1 MVDMAVEPVHAQEHA
16 LIFDHLLQVGAPAHA
31 TYDRPPYPDM
41 LDFARTG
48 AAVGGTSATLEKTRV
63 LAAYFRSLDNDD
75 DLRRAAVFMAG
86 RPFGQSKRRT
96 LGLGWAALSKVV
108 GAISGRD
115 DGELQGLFRKH
126 SDLGDWA
133 GEALE
138 GRTENG
144 DVPLEEVEKTLEGI
158 RTARGAAKAAPLEE
172 LLRRL
177 HPEAARFVVKV
188 VSGEMRIGLSEGLV
202 EAAIAEA
209 FGRPVT
215 QVKRV
220 HLITG
225 DIGETAV
232 KVKNGQLQTSTVTLF
247 QPIRFMLA
255 SPVET
260 AAEAFGRMGAAKVWT
275 EEKYDGVRC
284 QLHHADGRVE
294 LFSRDLKETTSAF
307 PELTENASRLGHAVL
322 FDGEVLAH
330 RDGKVLRFFELQ
342 HRLGR
347 KQVTTELRRDVPVV
361 LVIFDLLYL
370 DGRSLLDEPL
380 EERRRLLEG
389 LGVEHPFLL
398 ARLEE
403 ATSPADLDRIFADT
417 RERGHEGLMVKD
429 PASPYTPGRRGL
441 AWLKLKRPLATL
453 DVVVTAVEWGHGKRK
468 GVLSDYTF
476 AVKDTATGRLVNVG
490 KAYTGLTDA
499 EIAEMTKLFLS
510 LTVDDRGWARMV
522 KPEVVLEV
530 AFDSIQHS
538 NRHASGYALR
548 FPRIVRIRDD
558 KPVDEIDTLQRVTE
572 LYERYFG
579 AQTEASLSE
588 VAEAIIPTR
597 PGPRRGPGRPPHGVG
612 R

>member
-1 MVDMAVEPVHAQEHA
+1 V
-16 LIFDHLLQVGAPAHA
+16 
-31 TYDRPPYPDM
+31 
-41 LDFARTG
+41 
-48 AAVGGTSATLEKTRV
+48 
-63 LAAYFRSLDNDD
+63 
-75 DLRRAAVFMAG
+75 
-86 RPFGQSKRRT
+86 
-96 LGLGWAALSKVV
+96 LSKVV
-108 GAISGRD
+108 GSISGRD
-115 DGELQGLFRKH
+115 ESDLQRLFRKH

-138 GRTENG
+138 GRTGNE
-144 DVPLEEVEKTLEGI
+144 DVPLDEVERTLEAI
-158 RTARGAAKAAPLEE
+158 RTARGASKAAPLEQ

-188 VSGEMRIGLSEGLV
+188 ISSEMRIGLSEGLV

-209 FGRPVT
+209 FQLPVT
-215 QVKRV
+215 QVKRI

-225 DIGETAV
+225 DIGEAAV
-232 KVKNGQLQTSTVTLF
+232 RVKRGELETSTVTLF

-260 AAEAFGRMGAAKVWT
+260 ATEGFSRMGAEKVWT

-284 QLHHADGRVE
+284 QLHFADGRVE
-294 LFSRDLKETTSAF
+294 LFSRDLKETTGAF
-307 PELTENASRLGHAVL
+307 PELAESAQRIGHSVL

-330 RDGKVLRFFELQ
+330 RDGRVLRFFELQ

-347 KQVTTELRRDVPVV
+347 KQVTADLRREVPVV
-361 LVIFDLLYL
+361 LVIFDLLFL

-380 EERRRLLEG
+380 DERRRLLESLG
-389 LGVEHPFLL
+389 LEHPFLL

-403 ATSPADLDRIFADT
+403 ATGPDDLDRIFADT

-476 AVKDTATGRLVNVG
+476 AVKDTAGGKLVNVG

-499 EIAEMTKLFLS
+499 EIAEMTQRFLS
-510 LTVDDRGWARMV
+510 ITLDDRGWGRLV

-538 NRHASGYALR
+538 NRHASGFALR

-558 KPVDEIDTLQRVTE
+558 KPVDEIDTLERVSE

-579 AQTEASLSE
+579 TRTEEKLSE
-588 VAEAIIPTR
+588 VAET
-597 PGPRRGPGRPPHGVG
+597 
-612 R
+612 

>member
-1 MVDMAVEPVHAQEHA
+1 MVDMAVEPVHAQEHL
-16 LIFDHLLQVGAPAHA
+16 LIFDELLQVGTSAHA

-41 LDFARTG
+41 LDFARAG
-48 AAVGGTSATLEKTRV
+48 AAVGGTSATLEKTRL
-63 LAAYFRSLDNDD
+63 LAVYFRALDDA
-75 DLRRAAVFMAG
+75 DLRRAAIFMSG
-86 RPFGQSKRRT
+86 RPFGPSQRRT
-96 LGLGWAALSKVV
+96 LGLGWAALSKTI
-108 GAISGRD
+108 GAISRRD
-115 DGELQGLFRKH
+115 DDELQGIFRKH

-138 GRTENG
+138 GRTQND
-144 DVPLEEVEKTLEGI
+144 DVSLEEVEKTLEAI
-158 RTARGAAKAAPLEE
+158 RTARGAGKAAPLEK

-177 HPEAARFVVKV
+177 NPEAARFVVKV
-188 VSGEMRIGLSEGLV
+188 ISGEMRIGLSEGLV

-209 FGRPVT
+209 FGLPVT

-232 KVKNGQLQTSTVTLF
+232 RVKRGQVETSTVTLF
-247 QPIRFMLA
+247 QPVRFMLA

-260 AAEAFGRMGAAKVWT
+260 AAEAFERMQAEKVWT

-284 QLHHADGRVE
+284 QLHCAGGRVE

-307 PELTENASRLGHAVL
+307 PELAENAPKLGHAVL

-330 RDGKVLRFFELQ
+330 RDGRVLRFFELQ

-347 KQVTTELRRDVPVV
+347 KKVTSELRREVPVV
-361 LVIFDLLYL
+361 LVIFDLLHL

-389 LGVEHPFLL
+389 LGLEHPFLL
-398 ARLEE
+398 ARLED
-403 ATSPADLDRIFADT
+403 ATSPAELDRIFVDT
-417 RERGHEGLMVKD
+417 RERGNEGLMVKD

-453 DVVVTAVEWGHGKRK
+453 DVIVTAVEWGHGKRK

-499 EIAEMTKLFLS
+499 EIAEMTKLFLGM
-510 LTVDDRGWARMV
+510 TIDDRGWARMV
-522 KPEVVLEV
+522 RPEVVLEV

-538 NRHASGYALR
+538 ARHASGYALR
-548 FPRIVRIRDD
+548 FPRIVRIRND
-558 KPVDEIDTLQRVTE
+558 KPVEKINTLERVAE

-579 AQTEASLSE
+579 GPTEQKLSE
-588 VAEAIIPTR
+588 VAET
-597 PGPRRGPGRPPHGVG
+597 
-612 R
+612 

>member
-1 MVDMAVEPVHAQEHA
+1 VLEFA
-16 LIFDHLLQVGAPAHA
+16 LAGASVGA
-31 TYDRPPYPDM
+31 
-41 LDFARTG
+41 
-48 AAVGGTSATLEKTRV
+48 TSATSEKTRI
-63 LAAYFRSLDNDD
+63 LASYLSALNDD
-75 DLRRAAVFMAG
+75 DVRRAAIYMTG
-86 RPFGQSKRRT
+86 RALGPSQRTT
-96 LGLGWAALSKVV
+96 LGLGWASLSK
-108 GAISGRD
+108 AISEISGRD
-115 DGELQGLFRKH
+115 DNELQSIFQKH
-126 SDLGDWA
+126 SDLGNWA

-138 GRTENG
+138 GRTQNE
-144 DVPLEEVEKTLEGI
+144 DVSLEEVETALEEI
-158 RTARGAAKAAPLEE
+158 RTARGAAKKAVPLEK

-188 VSGEMRIGLSEGLV
+188 ISGEMRIGLSVGLV

-209 FGRPVT
+209 FGVPVT

-232 KVKNGQLQTSTVTLF
+232 RIKHGQIETSKVTLF
-247 QPIRFMLA
+247 QPVRFMLA

-260 AAEAFGRMGAAKVWT
+260 AQEAFERMGAEKVWT

-284 QLHHADGRVE
+284 QLHHAEGRVE
-294 LFSRDLKETTSAF
+294 LFSRDLKETTGAF
-307 PELTENASRLGHAVL
+307 PELAEDAPRIGHAVL

-330 RDGKVLRFFELQ
+330 RDGRVLRFFELQ
-342 HRLGR
+342 RRLGR
-347 KQVTTELRRDVPVV
+347 KKVTDDLRNEVPVM

-380 EERRRLLEG
+380 EDRRRLLEG
-389 LGVEHPFLL
+389 LGLEHPFLL

-403 ATSPADLDRIFADT
+403 ATSPDDLDRIFADT
-417 RERGHEGLMVKD
+417 RERGHEGLMAKD
-429 PASPYTPGRRGL
+429 PKSPYTPGRRGL

-476 AVKDTATGRLVNVG
+476 AVKDTTAGRLVNVG

-499 EIAEMTKLFLS
+499 EIAEMTKRFLEM
-510 LTVDDRGWARMV
+510 TIEDRGWARIV

-538 NRHASGYALR
+538 GRHASGYALR

-558 KPVDEIDTLQRVTE
+558 KLVEEIDTLQRVAE

-579 AQTEASLSE
+579 AGTVEKLSE
-588 VAEAIIPTR
+588 VAET
-597 PGPRRGPGRPPHGVG
+597 
-612 R
+612 

>member
-1 MVDMAVEPVHAQEHA
+1 MAVETVDAHERA
-16 LIFDHLLQVGAPAHA
+16 LILDQLLEIRAPTHP

-48 AAVGGTSATLEKTRV
+48 AAVGGTSATLEKTRL
-63 LAAYFRSLDNDD
+63 LAEYFRTLNED
-75 DLRRAAVFMAG
+75 DLRRAAVFMSG
-86 RPFGQSKRRT
+86 RPFGPSQRRT
-96 LGLGWAALSKVV
+96 LGLGWAALSK
-108 GAISGRD
+108 AIGSISRRD
-115 DGELQGLFRKH
+115 DDELQNLFRKH

-138 GRTENG
+138 GRTQNE
-144 DVPLEEVEKTLEGI
+144 DVSLEEVEKTLEAI
-158 RTARGAAKAAPLEE
+158 RTARGATKAAPLEK

-177 HPEAARFVVKV
+177 HPLAARFVVKV
-188 VSGEMRIGLSEGLV
+188 ISSEMRIGLSEGLV
-202 EAAIAEA
+202 EAAIAVA
-209 FGRPVT
+209 FGLPVT

-232 KVKNGQLQTSTVTLF
+232 RVKNGKVETSTVTLF
-247 QPIRFMLA
+247 QPVRFMLA

-260 AAEAFGRMGAAKVWT
+260 AAEGFERMGADKVWT

-284 QLHHADGRVE
+284 QLHYADGRVE

-307 PELTENASRLGHAVL
+307 PELVESAPKLGHAVL

-330 RDGKVLRFFELQ
+330 RNGRVLRFFELQ

-347 KQVTTELRRDVPVV
+347 KKVTDDLRREVPVV
-361 LVIFDLLYL
+361 LVIFDLLHL

-389 LGVEHPFLL
+389 LHVEHPFLL

-476 AVKDTATGRLVNVG
+476 AVKDVATGRLVNVG

-499 EIAEMTKLFLS
+499 EIAVMTERFLKI
-510 LTVDDRGWARMV
+510 TVDDRGWARMV
-522 KPEVVLEV
+522 RPEVVLEV

-538 NRHASGYALR
+538 GRHASGYALR

-558 KPVDEIDTLQRVTE
+558 KPVEEIDTLERVAE

-579 AQTEASLSE
+579 APTADKLAE
-588 VAEAIIPTR
+588 VAETQ
-597 PGPRRGPGRPPHGVG
+597 
-612 R
+612 

>member
-1 MVDMAVEPVHAQEHA
+1 VPVNEGGSA
-16 LIFDHLLQVGAPAHA
+16 LE
-31 TYDRPPYPDM
+31 
-41 LDFARTG
+41 FARAG
-48 AAVGGTSATLEKTRV
+48 AAVGATSATLEKARI
-63 LAAYFRSLDNDD
+63 LAAYFRTLDDG
-75 DLRRAAVFMAG
+75 DLRRAAVFMSG
-86 RPFGQSKRRT
+86 RAFGPSQRRT
-96 LGLGWAALSKVV
+96 LGLGWSVLSKVV
-108 GAISGRD
+108 ESVSGRD
-115 DGELQGLFRKH
+115 PDELQAIFRKH

-138 GRTENG
+138 ARTKPAQVAGSE
-144 DVPLEEVEKTLEGI
+144 DVSLAEVEQTLEAI
-158 RTARGAAKAAPLEE
+158 RTARGKAKAAPLET

-188 VSGEMRIGLSEGLV
+188 ISGEMRIGLSEGLV

-209 FGRPVT
+209 FGLPVT

-232 KVKNGQLQTSTVTLF
+232 RCKRGDLETTSVTLF
-247 QPIRFMLA
+247 QPVRFMLA
-255 SPVET
+255 SPVE
-260 AAEAFGRMGAAKVWT
+260 APAEAFERMGADKVWT

-284 QLHHADGRVE
+284 QLHHTDGRVE
-294 LFSRDLKETTSAF
+294 LFSRDLKETTGAF
-307 PELTENASRLGHAVL
+307 PELVEASPRLGHAVL

-347 KQVTTELRRDVPVV
+347 KQVTAELRRHVPVV
-361 LVIFDLLYL
+361 LVIFDLLHL

-380 EERRRLLEG
+380 ETRRRLLEG

-403 ATSPADLDRIFADT
+403 ATSPDDLDRIFAET

-429 PASPYTPGRRGL
+429 PMSPYTPGRRGL

-476 AVKDTATGRLVNVG
+476 AVKDSKTGRLVNVG

-499 EIAEMTKLFLS
+499 EIATMTERFMAI
-510 LTVDDRGWARMV
+510 TIDDRGWARVV

-538 NRHASGYALR
+538 KRHASGYALR

-558 KPVDEIDTLQRVTE
+558 KPVEEVDTLDRVEE

-579 AQTEASLSE
+579 GEETTRLAD
-588 VAEAIIPTR
+588 VAETS
-597 PGPRRGPGRPPHGVG
+597 
-612 R
+612 